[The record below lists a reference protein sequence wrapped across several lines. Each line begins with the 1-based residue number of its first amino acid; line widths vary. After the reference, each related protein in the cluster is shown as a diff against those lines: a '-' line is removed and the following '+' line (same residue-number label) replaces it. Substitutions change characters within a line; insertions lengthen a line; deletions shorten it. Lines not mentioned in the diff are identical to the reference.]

1 MQIITSID
9 DPRIEAYRTLKER
22 EIISSGRFIAEGEH
36 LVKRLLASSFKTKS
50 VFIAEKHVEEIAKI
64 VPQDVPLYVSSH
76 DVMNQIIGY
85 KFHSGIIACGLR
97 GKKRTIDD
105 TIRRSGKLT
114 LMILPEIANA
124 ENLGGLIRVAAGFG
138 VNAIILGERSC
149 DPFLRQSV
157 RVSMGNIFNVPMIE
171 SLNLAGDVV
180 RLRDEF
186 QVDLL
191 ATVLDDNA
199 IDLHDLKREDRF
211 AILLGNEAQGLPREM
226 VELCQKKVTIP
237 MQLGTDSLNVAVSAG
252 IFLFHLNR
260 RSSGGE
266 TADERG

>member
-1 MQIITSID
+1 MIEQIASID

-36 LVKRLLASSFKTKS
+36 LVKRLLASSFKAQS
-50 VFIAEKHVEEIAKI
+50 VFIAEKHLDEFGKI
-64 VPQDVPLYVSSH
+64 VPQDVPLYAASH
-76 DVMNQIIGY
+76 DLMNQIIGY

-97 GKKRTIDD
+97 GAKRTLDD
-105 TIRRSGKLT
+105 TIPGDGRLT

-157 RVSMGNIFNVPMIE
+157 RVSMGNIFNVPIIE
-171 SLNLAGDVV
+171 SDDLARDLV
-180 RLRDEF
+180 RLRSEF
-186 QVDLL
+186 AVDLL
-191 ATVLDDNA
+191 ATVLDPDA
-199 IDLHDLKREDRF
+199 IDLHELKREKRI
-211 AILLGNEAQGLPREM
+211 AVLLGNEAQGLP
-226 VELCQKKVTIP
+226 VKLVKLCQKKVTIP

-260 RSSGGE
+260 KRQ
-266 TADERG
+266 D